1 MNPLALAALASIFV
15 ASHAKQ
21 DRPIWQNESR
31 LQEYQIAWTSL
42 NKSKE
47 VTYYQVRGTELLSAI
62 IYNNKAERMETN
74 YTCWSVQML
83 SLSQSEQNG
92 VRRYNFKVTAT
103 DSVHFVDE
111 PVAAVSALNYTTIKN
126 GVHYEYRKDY
136 KNHTDPVIFT
146 DGEMC
151 DLLNVPRVSPQ
162 DGCELWVRSDYKDNV
177 PPCCSFIYDLL
188 CDVEKSYEIYDQ
200 NECRKVVQSLE
211 TETR

>member
-1 MNPLALAALASIFV
+1 M
-15 ASHAKQ
+15 
-21 DRPIWQNESR
+21 R
-31 LQEYQIAWTSL
+31 SL
-42 NKSKE
+42 N
-47 VTYYQVRGTELLSAI
+47 
-62 IYNNKAERMETN
+62 
-74 YTCWSVQML
+74 
-83 SLSQSEQNG
+83 QSDQKG
-92 VRRYNFKVTAT
+92 VRHYNFKVTAK

-111 PVAAVSALNYTTIKN
+111 PVATVPALNYTIKN
-126 GVHYEYRKDY
+126 AVKYEYRKDGTTY
-136 KNHTDPVIFT
+136 TDPVIFT

-151 DLLNVPRVSPQ
+151 DLFNVPRVSPQ